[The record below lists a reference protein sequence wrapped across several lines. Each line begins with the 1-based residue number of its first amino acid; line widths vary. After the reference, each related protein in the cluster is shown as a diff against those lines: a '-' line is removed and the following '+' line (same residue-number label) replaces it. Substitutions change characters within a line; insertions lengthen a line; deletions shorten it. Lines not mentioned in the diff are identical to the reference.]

1 MKYMVGFSGV
11 QKKQL
16 LDKFGLD
23 GGRTQKIIDSQ
34 FMSYIDKYMPK
45 TDNQMMI
52 KSMHNS
58 SKVGSGEININTP
71 YAHYQHE
78 GILYV
83 DPKYNI
89 GSFYDA
95 ISGRYWSRPGIKK
108 VPSNKRLIYHGGSL
122 RGSHFVERML
132 ADHFSDILNAGQKEI
147 DK

>member
-45 TDNQMMI
+45 TDNQLMI
-52 KSMHNS
+52 KSMYNS

-71 YAHYQHE
+71 YAH
-78 GILYV
+78 
-83 DPKYNI
+83 
-89 GSFYDA
+89 
-95 ISGRYWSRPGIKK
+95 
-108 VPSNKRLIYHGGSL
+108 
-122 RGSHFVERML
+122 
-132 ADHFSDILNAGQKEI
+132 
-147 DK
+147 